1 MIDFAN
7 SNTTPIVR
15 QMWKTCF
22 GDTDEYIDLL
32 FTKKYREENT
42 LIYFEGE
49 TATASLQML
58 PYKISFYGESV
69 PFYYLAGLCTLPE
82 YRRKGHME
90 QLIFRSYEVMKERNI
105 PLAILVPAEE
115 WLFGFYEKY
124 GFQQISDSSEYPIES
139 IKKILDTTAD
149 LKEAYQVFGQTF
161 NKKDF
166 IIQKGFEDFEA
177 IVEDSKME
185 DYPSKYNLASMGY
198 IIDAKYMLNIFAK
211 HNKNID
217 FTIKITND
225 LTYHIA
231 DGSVKT
237 NNTSNFD
244 FEADSQFLTRLLF
257 GYKTD
262 ELDEPF
268 SSLFP
273 AHEININLMLE

>member
-32 FTKKYREENT
+32 FTKKYKEENT

-58 PYKISFYGESV
+58 PYNINFYGESV

-90 QLIFRSYEVMKERNI
+90 QLIARSYEVMKERNI

-124 GFQQISDSSEYPIES
+124 GFQQISERSEYPIES
-139 IKKILDTTAD
+139 IKEILDTTVN
-149 LKEAYQVFGQTF
+149 LKEAYQIFDRTF

-166 IIQKGFEDFEA
+166 IVLKSFKDFET

-198 IIDAKYMLNIFAK
+198 IMDAKHMLNIFAK

-217 FTIKITND
+217 FTVKVTGD
-225 LTYHIA
+225 STFHIA
-231 DGSVKT
+231 AGSVKRK
-237 NNTSNFD
+237 NTTAFD
-244 FEADSQFLTRLLF
+244 FEINSQFLTRLLF
-257 GYKTD
+257 GYKVN
-262 ELDEPF
+262 ELDELF
-268 SSLFP
+268 KSLFP
-273 AHEININLMLE
+273 IHEVNINLMLE